1 MRKIKMMVLFRTN
14 AFIVIALACFLIV
27 GCKKKAAPE
36 VRNPAGVEVFQSV
49 QQSIPV
55 VISCFGKMISDQ
67 DVTIMPQVSGMLMEA
82 GFSDGDR
89 VKKGQMLYKI
99 DDRLYKAQL
108 EQAQAQ
114 MIADKASLELS
125 KTTLARNEEL
135 YKDNLISKED
145 YDKMKTQVASLEAA
159 VQLDQASIDSAT
171 TYLDYCTITSP
182 IDGLTSSSPI
192 DPGNIVSPSSVLVN
206 LQKVDVLKVKF
217 HVSEK
222 YFEHIKTAMDATKLK
237 LLFAVKDSPELVSVA
252 DLSFIDN
259 KIDAS
264 TGTIM
269 LKGSV
274 ENQNSSLWPGQFV
287 DIYLIVDVVKDAIL
301 VPMLSVR
308 YGQDGP
314 YIFVINDKNE
324 AEIRPVELGTSLA
337 NVVAINSGI
346 KKGEK
351 VVTSGQLM
359 LYPGA
364 KVTITKT
371 NTKENL
377 SPKLPQDVREN
388 FAKVLDQLGVQD
400 DAIKTFLNSGSVDE

>member
-1 MRKIKMMVLFRTN
+1 MRKTNMMVLFRTN
-14 AFIVIALACFLIV
+14 ALIALALACFLTV

-36 VRNPAGVEVFQSV
+36 ERKPAGVEVFQSV

-55 VISCFGKMISDQ
+55 IISCFGKMISDE
-67 DVTIMPQVSGMLMEA
+67 DITIVPQVSGMLMEA
-82 GFSDGDR
+82 GFNDGDK

-99 DDRLYKAQL
+99 DDRIYKAQL
-108 EQAQAQ
+108 EQAKAQLQA
-114 MIADKASLELS
+114 DTASLELS
-125 KTTLARNEEL
+125 KNTLDRNEEL

-145 YDKMKTQVASLEAA
+145 YDKLKTNVASLEAA
-159 VQLDQASIDSAT
+159 VQLDQAGIDSAS

-206 LQKVDVLKVKF
+206 LQKVDILKVKF
-217 HVSEK
+217 NVSEK
-222 YFEHIKTAMDATKLK
+222 YFEQIKTAMDAAKLK
-237 LLFAVKDSPELVSVA
+237 LLFSVKDCPSLVSVA
-252 DLSFIDN
+252 SLSFIDN
-259 KIDAS
+259 KIKAS

-269 LKGSV
+269 LKGTV
-274 ENQNSSLWPGQFV
+274 DNQNTSLWPGQFV
-287 DIYLIVDVVKDAIL
+287 NIYLIVDVAKDAIL
-301 VPMLSVR
+301 VPMLAIG

-314 YIFVINDKNE
+314 YVFVINDKNE
-324 AEIRPVELGTSLA
+324 AEMRAVELGTSLA
-337 NVVAINSGI
+337 DIIAIKSGV

-371 NTKENL
+371 ITEENVSSNL
-377 SPKLPQDVREN
+377 SPNVREN
-388 FAKVLDQLGVQD
+388 FAKVLKQLGVQD
-400 DAIKTFLNSGSVDE
+400 DAINTFLNSGHVDE